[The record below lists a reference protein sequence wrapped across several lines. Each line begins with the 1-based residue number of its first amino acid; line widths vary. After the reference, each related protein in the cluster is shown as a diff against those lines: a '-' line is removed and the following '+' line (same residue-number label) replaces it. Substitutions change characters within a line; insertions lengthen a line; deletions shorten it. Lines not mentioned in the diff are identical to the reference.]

1 MTTNVAAPRPP
12 SQHDRRA
19 RILWGWILPA
29 VLLAFAYSLLG
40 LTLVEHPGHAALMS
54 RCVLMDDRL
63 SRIWSVGH
71 IEIAL
76 SYLGVF
82 LGMVYHLTRV
92 ARKDKTHLTDLM
104 RGFLYVIISFAL
116 DTICVAHFQPFTALF
131 IGDVVVMTFTAC
143 VSRQFWFQ
151 RLLGVFVPLVFLT
164 CSVGHF
170 MEGLS
175 FWKLTY
181 PLNVPW
187 TMVTGD
193 VGFAVLVN
201 AARFPAFIRGQDLV
215 NELDAVRAEA
225 TARQE
230 FVRDVMLSA
239 TQGRLRLADSVQNL
253 PDQLATRQER
263 IVLTR
268 ETLGQARH
276 AALAAAYVQGF
287 RPQKADA
294 LQTAVGEATMNAVV
308 HGAGGTCSISSEDRK
323 VQVRIE
329 DMGTGIQWTELP
341 KATLER
347 GYSTRGS
354 LGHGFWLILQCV
366 DRIDLHT
373 STSGTI
379 LVLTVH
385 ADGPFAQQGSP
396 MAMAELIKADTRHL
410 PARERLL

>member
-1 MTTNVAAPRPP
+1 MTTNVAAQRPP
-12 SQHDRRA
+12 SQHDRRV
-19 RILWGWILPA
+19 RIPWGWILPTL
-29 VLLAFAYSLLG
+29 LLAFAYGLLG
-40 LTLVEHPGHAALMS
+40 LTLVEHPGHEALMS
-54 RCVLMDDRL
+54 RCVLMDAKL
-63 SRIWSVGH
+63 SRVWSVAH

-82 LGMVYHLTRV
+82 LGMVYHLARV
-92 ARKDKTHLTDLM
+92 ARTDRTHLVDLS
-104 RGFLYVIISFAL
+104 RGFLYVILSFIL
-116 DTICVAHFQPFTALF
+116 DTVCVWRFQPFMALL
-131 IGDVVVMTFTAC
+131 IGDAIVMTFTAF

-164 CSVGHF
+164 CSFGHL

-215 NELDAVRAEA
+215 NELDAMRAEA
-225 TARQE
+225 AARQE

-239 TQGRLRLADSVQNL
+239 TQGRLRLSDSVQNL
-253 PDQLATRQER
+253 PGQLATSKEK

-276 AALAAAYVQGF
+276 AALAAAHAQGF
-287 RPQKADA
+287 RPARADA
-294 LQTAVGEATMNAVV
+294 LQTAVGEAAMNAVV
-308 HGAGGTCSISSEDRK
+308 HGSGGVCSISAGDHK

-329 DMGTGIQWTELP
+329 DTGAGIQWTELP

-373 STSGTI
+373 STSGTT
-379 LVLTVH
+379 LVLTFD

-396 MAMAELIKADTRHL
+396 MTMTELMRTDMNRVA
-410 PARERLL
+410 AREKLL